1 MAEIRKYL
9 PTLSIVDDDVA
20 ILGFN
25 FQAATGSIGA
35 KADVTP
41 LNPNLTINRGDDI
54 TLTLRTPFGDAP
66 KKHLIKNGTV
76 AGSSHTT
83 RSARAAGLTVATD
96 ALSLVAIDS
105 ISYRWK
111 LAPRVPLIVYDP
123 ALVVLQANETDT
135 NVNDEDGAP
144 IVADTLEVEGLDLE
158 QLLQLVYVD
167 KCGFDE
173 LITNIPTY
181 AIPRMDF
188 SLSSSWHGIISSEY
202 AKFKPVVYE
211 DDNRLF
217 IIDVAGEIPAEILAG
232 ARDLEISK
240 YLTATVEQPEAQ
252 LVNAILLSHKEISAQ
267 TLTEDE
273 FPANVTFRID
283 EDPADVVGTILDDD
297 YRSTTFKRYVAEIH
311 DDEDDLAK
319 ITSEVVY
326 KVETQTTGKDDEGT
340 IRVLATEVQTDHY
353 SNSWRLKLGYQKT
366 VTAYIEDGSGGKFL
380 QDVLTE
386 TNTLTWRAAPSKP
399 GEYEKLRSQ
408 TQVEGL
414 VLIEGDEDEE
424 IRTPLLDASN
434 NKIVPDDGSATISRL
449 PISSNIEVWR
459 YTGADQIEVHRQ
471 KMNQLTGRLES
482 SGTVEHVG
490 TNNVRV
496 RTGESFNNKQVL
508 IVDEASDL
516 ADGPRE
522 PAPFD
527 AGFVGYAIA
536 KELALREL
544 DFLRNPREIV
554 RAELASFDG
563 GIGRGSIRN
572 LIDRD
577 GNSKT
582 VIIIGFQVEGLPVK
596 MTIEGVVVA

>member
-9 PTLSIVDDDVA
+9 PTLRINDEEVKLSR
-20 ILGFN
+20 FN
-25 FQAATGSIGA
+25 FQAATGSIGT
-35 KADVTP
+35 KADVS
-41 LNPNLTINRGDDI
+41 LINPNLAINRGDDFD
-54 TLTLRTPFGDAP
+54 LTLRLEFGDQP
-66 KKHLIKNGTV
+66 KKRLIKGGKV

-83 RSARAAGLTVATD
+83 AFLHVAGLGLANDSLSIVGID
-96 ALSLVAIDS
+96 A
-105 ISYRWK
+105 ISSRWK
-111 LAPRVPLIVYDP
+111 LAPRIPVIVYDP
-123 ALVVLQANETDT
+123 ALVVLQDTETDT
-135 NVNDEDGAP
+135 NVNDEDGNR
-144 IVADTLEVEGLDLE
+144 IIADTLSVADLD
-158 QLLQLVYVD
+158 LLQLLELVYVT

-173 LITNIPTY
+173 VITNIPTY

-188 SLSSSWHGIISSEY
+188 SLNSSFHNIISSEY
-202 AKFKPVVYE
+202 AKFKPVVFE
-211 DDNRLF
+211 DDNTLF
-217 IIDVAGEIPAEILAG
+217 IIDVAGEIPEGILLA
-232 ARDLEISK
+232 ARDLPINK
-240 YLTATVEQPEAQ
+240 YVNASVEQPEAQ
-252 LVNAILLSHKEISAQ
+252 LVNAVLLSHKEISAQ

-273 FPANVTFRID
+273 FPVNVTFRID
-283 EDPADVVGTILDDD
+283 EDPPDVVGTILDDD

-311 DDEDDLAK
+311 DDVDDLAK

-326 KVETQTTGKDDEGT
+326 KVETQTTGRDEGGT
-340 IRVLATEVQTDHY
+340 VRVLATEVQTDRY
-353 SNSWRLKLGYQKT
+353 SNSWRLKLGYTKT

-380 QDVLTE
+380 QDVMTE
-386 TNTLTWRAAPSKP
+386 TNTLTWRASVPKP

-414 VLIEGDEDEE
+414 VLIEGEDPD
-424 IRTPLLDASN
+424 IIKTPLLDASN
-434 NKIVPDDGSATISRL
+434 NKIVPDDGSADIERL
-449 PISSNIEVWR
+449 PISSLIEVWR

-471 KMNQLTGRLES
+471 KMNQLTNRLES

-516 ADGPRE
+516 ADGARE
-522 PAPFD
+522 PVAFD
-527 AGFVGYAIA
+527 AGYVEYAIA

-554 RAELASFDG
+554 RAELATFDG
-563 GIGRGSIRN
+563 GIDRGSIRN

-582 VIIIGFQVEGLPVK
+582 VIITGWQVEGMPVK
-596 MTIEGVVVA
+596 MTVEGAVIA